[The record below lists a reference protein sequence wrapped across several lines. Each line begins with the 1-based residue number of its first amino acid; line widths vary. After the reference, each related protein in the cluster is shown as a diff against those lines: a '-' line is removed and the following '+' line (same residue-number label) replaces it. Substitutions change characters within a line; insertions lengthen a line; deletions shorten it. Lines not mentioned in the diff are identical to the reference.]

1 MKKLFLSLII
11 CLPLIVKS
19 QQVTRLFNGHN
30 LDGWTIH
37 GTEKWYVKNGEL
49 VCESGPDKE
58 YGYLSTN
65 KSYKN
70 FILMTEFKLEAN
82 GNSGI
87 FIRSS
92 IEELKIDGWQVE
104 VAPKGLHTGGIYES
118 YKREWLAIPES
129 YKEEYLNPDGWN
141 TMVINCVGD
150 HVVSWLNGNEMV
162 SLHDAIIG
170 QGDGFI
176 ALQIHA
182 GGGIKVRWR
191 NLRILELPQSATPIK

>member
-1 MKKLFLSLII
+1 MLFGLSQPAI
-11 CLPLIVKS
+11 CQELAD
-19 QQVTRLFNGHN
+19 LFDGNS
-30 LDGWTIH
+30 LEGWTVH
-37 GTEKWYVKNGEL
+37 GTEKWYAQNGEL
-49 VCESGPDKE
+49 ICESGPDKE
-58 YGYLSTN
+58 YGYLSTD

-70 FILMTEFKLEAN
+70 FVLMVEFKLEAN

-92 IEELKIDGWQVE
+92 IDGLKIDGWQVE

-118 YKREWLAIPES
+118 YKREWLAVPEP

-141 TMVINCVGD
+141 KMVINCVGD
-150 HVVSWLNGNEMV
+150 HVVSWLNGHEMV
-162 SLHDAIIG
+162 DLHDDIIG

-176 ALQIHA
+176 ALQIHS

-191 NLRILELPQSATPIK
+191 NLRILELPHSENVAK